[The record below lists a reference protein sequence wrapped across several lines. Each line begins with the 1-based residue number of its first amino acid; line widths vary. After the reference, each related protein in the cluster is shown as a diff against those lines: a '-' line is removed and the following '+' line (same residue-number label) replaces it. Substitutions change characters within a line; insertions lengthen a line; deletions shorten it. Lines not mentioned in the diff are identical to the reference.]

1 MAGFLLDS
9 GNPSHGARKAAPVGI
24 PPSSRRK
31 RTTKKPRKWLPN
43 MLPQVKAECGHWVE
57 AWPEIRA
64 FPRGFIKCYC
74 DICGDWSQVV
84 DASKIPEPD
93 DHSSEP
99 MF

>member
-9 GNPSHGARKAAPVGI
+9 GTPDYGRRKSTVRTGV

-43 MLPQVKAECGHWVE
+43 MLPQVQGECGHWME

-84 DASKIPEPD
+84 DTSKIPEPD
-93 DHSSEP
+93 DIAEP
-99 MF
+99 LF